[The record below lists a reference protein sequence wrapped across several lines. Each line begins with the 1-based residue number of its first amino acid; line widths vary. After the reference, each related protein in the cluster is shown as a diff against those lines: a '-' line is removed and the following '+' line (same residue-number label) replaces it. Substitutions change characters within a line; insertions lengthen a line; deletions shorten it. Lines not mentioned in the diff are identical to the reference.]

1 MSQNNYRDKVEA
13 HRQSIEVAGSDAQT
27 NPGRAS
33 RRAARNGQEKKNNN
47 KLITILGSIFVL
59 VPVLILVYFSF
70 FANSGDK
77 TTQDLANND
86 VNVQSSNGNGSSNNG
101 AVATDDDKDKQTKAQ
116 QIEQEKAKK
125 AAEAQEKAEK
135 KKAAEEKAKKERIA
149 KKKAAKEKAAKEKAA
164 KEAAAKAAAQKA
176 AAEKAAAEKAAKE
189 KAAKE
194 AAGAAP
200 NTTTSAYR
208 QSIQNG
214 YLHNASAG
222 DTVQSISIRYYGSTA
237 KAAQIRQLNGLSS
250 DKVQAG
256 VKIALPMQ

>member
-13 HRQSIEVAGSDAQT
+13 HRQSIEVGGSAQT

-33 RRAARNGQEKKNNN
+33 RRAARNEQEKKHNN
-47 KLITILGSIFVL
+47 KLVTILGSIFVL
-59 VPVLILVYFSF
+59 VPVLILVYFSV
-70 FANSGDK
+70 FANSGDNT
-77 TTQDLANND
+77 TTQNLANSD
-86 VNVQSSNGNGSSNNG
+86 VNVQSSNGNSSNSG
-101 AVATDDDKDKQTKAQ
+101 AVASDDDNDKQTKAQ
-116 QIEQEKAKK
+116 QIEEEKAKK

-135 KKAAEEKAKKERIA
+135 KKAAEEKA
-149 KKKAAKEKAAKEKAA
+149 AKEKAAKEKAA
-164 KEAAAKAAAQKA
+164 KEKAEKEAAAKAAAQKA
-176 AAEKAAAEKAAKE
+176 AQEKAAKE
-189 KAAKE
+189 AA

-200 NTTTSAYR
+200 NTTSSAYR

-222 DTVQSISIRYYGSTA
+222 DTVQSISIRYYGSAA

-250 DKVQAG
+250 DKVKAG